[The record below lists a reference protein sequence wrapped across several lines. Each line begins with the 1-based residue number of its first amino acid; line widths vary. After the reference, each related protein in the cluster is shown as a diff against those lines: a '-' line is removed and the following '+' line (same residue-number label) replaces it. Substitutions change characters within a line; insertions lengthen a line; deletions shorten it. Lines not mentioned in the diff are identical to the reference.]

1 MDFETFRKAIKKEKT
16 EKPILF
22 ELEHDDIPTM
32 KDVIAFHKQYQI
44 FYQRSTYRFF
54 WILEVAILDMQTSI
68 P

>member
-32 KDVIAFHKQYQI
+32 KGCNCV
-44 FYQRSTYRFF
+44 S
-54 WILEVAILDMQTSI
+54 
-68 P
+68 

>member
-1 MDFETFRKAIKKEKT
+1 MDFETFRKVVKKEKA

-44 FYQRSTYRFF
+44 LLPEKYMKCYTNVVTG
-54 WILEVAILDMQTSI
+54 VANKI
-68 P
+68 

>member
-44 FYQRSTYRFF
+44 CCGQAF
-54 WILEVAILDMQTSI
+54 L
-68 P
+68 